1 MFFRRSAKKVIKDDE
16 ELLILY
22 KESGDMV
29 YLGELYERH
38 VHLVFG
44 TCMKYLKN
52 KDDSKDMSMQVFE
65 KLRVELRKQ
74 EVKNFTSW
82 LHVLTKNQCLMLL
95 RSAKYKLSRN
105 FDEINDSSDVEFGIP
120 MHHVESEELEM
131 NLQQLEK
138 AVEGLPEE
146 QKICIHL
153 FYLEEKS
160 YKEIVDVT
168 GYDLNKVKSYIQNG
182 KRNLKIHLQRIN
194 EQP

>member
-22 KESGDMV
+22 KESGDMA

-65 KLRVELRKQ
+65 KLRIELRKQ
-74 EVKNFTSW
+74 DIKNFTSW

-95 RSAKYKLSRN
+95 RSVKYKQSKS
-105 FDEINDSSDVEFGIP
+105 FDEISEGSDMEFNIP
-120 MHHVESEELEM
+120 LHHTESDELEM

-138 AVEGLPEE
+138 AVEELPEE
-146 QKICIHL
+146 QKKCIHL
-153 FYLEEKS
+153 FFLEEKS
-160 YKEIVDVT
+160 YKEIVDIT

-182 KRNLKIHLQRIN
+182 KRNLKIHLQKIN
-194 EQP
+194 E